1 MKKTIM
7 DGNDLAMVML
17 AYGTPQKL
25 SFEKELGD
33 LVGFF
38 KKRGFSDAMFG
49 KSEIHG
55 PQRKFGRTLG
65 SYFWQGYRNS
75 SSPFYKNK
83 LR

>member
-1 MKKTIM
+1 M

-17 AYGTPQKL
+17 AYGTPKKL
-25 SFEKELGD
+25 SFEKELGN

-38 KKRGFSDAMFG
+38 KKRGFSEAMFV

-55 PQRKFGRTLG
+55 PRRKFGRTLG
-65 SYFWQGYRNS
+65 SYFWRGYEDPG
-75 SSPFYKNK
+75 SPFYRNK